1 MPATLSTPDF
11 DSANAYP
18 EVGLLRTALRDGD
31 WPAVRALYDPMGWDG
46 RALLVQEAADLP
58 DAGDQLR
65 RAVAAD
71 PADGA
76 AAAMLGGH
84 LIVAGWRVRT
94 AAPARYVSREQWAGF
109 HDHLRQAEAVLS
121 AATAH
126 DPGNLTAWQ
135 QRITAARGLQA
146 GQAEARRRYER
157 VAAIDPHHRATQ
169 SLYLQQLAPK
179 WGGDRAAMHGFA
191 RERML
196 AAPDGAHN
204 AVLVAEAHLEHVF
217 IDGVRHLT
225 TAPVR
230 AELHE
235 AAERSVWHP
244 AFRRTPGWVVVLN
257 HFAGAFAAAGEYA
270 AAARVFRELGPHA
283 TDYPWNYLQ
292 RFLERFSRHP
302 GRTFA
307 RFRRRALA

>member
-1 MPATLSTPDF
+1 MPGNASTPDF
-11 DSANAYP
+11 DPASAYP
-18 EVGLLRTALRDGD
+18 EVGLLRAALRDGD

-46 RALLVQEAADLP
+46 RALLVREAAD
-58 DAGDQLR
+58 AGDLLQR
-65 RAVAAD
+65 VAAED

-76 AAAMLGGH
+76 AAAMLGCH
-84 LIVAGWRVRT
+84 LVVAGWRVRGSGSAQFVT
-94 AAPARYVSREQWAGF
+94 REQWTGF
-109 HDHLRQAEAVLS
+109 HDHLRRADAVLS

-135 QRITAARGLQA
+135 QRVKVARGLEM
-146 GQAEARRRYER
+146 GQAEARRRYDR
-157 VAAIDPHHRATQ
+157 VAAIDPHHRDTQ

-179 WGGDRAAMHGFA
+179 WSGDLATMHGFA

-196 AAPDGAHN
+196 AAPEGAHN

-217 IDGVRHLT
+217 IEGVEYLR
-225 TAPVR
+225 TAEVR
-230 AELHE
+230 AQLHE

-257 HFAGAFAAAGEYA
+257 HFAGAFAAAGENA
-270 AAARVFRELGPHA
+270 AAARVFGDLGPFA
-283 TDYPWNYLQ
+283 TDLPWDYL
-292 RFLERFSRHP
+292 RRLLERFSRHP

-307 RFRRRALA
+307 RFRRKALA